1 MDTATALV
9 WLAAAVVFI
18 AGGTVGALAMALF
31 YAASKPDR
39 AVPDEP
45 PSRVERLDLVEIHD
59 AVAFDDWLDDA

>member
-18 AGGTVGALAMALF
+18 AGGTVGALGMALF
-31 YAASKPDR
+31 CAASRPDR
-39 AVPDEP
+39 AASDE
-45 PSRVERLDLVEIHD
+45 SAGRVERLDLVEIHD